1 MEQKEDIFAMLDQLD
16 RPAFFVKDGR
26 ILRVN
31 AAAEAYL
38 LDRDTPIEQML
49 VTGQQEYPA
58 FQGGCLHLRL
68 RTAGG
73 THGAAVTRVG
83 NMDMFVLDTA
93 EDGAEL
99 QAMALAARELRQ
111 PLASVMTVADRL
123 FPVSGTDPDPVL
135 QDQIARINRGLFQ
148 MLRIVG
154 NMSDAYR
161 YSIDASTSMQ
171 TQDATALIEEL
182 FTASAA
188 LVEHAGVR
196 LEYSG
201 PRECVY
207 CLLDWEKL
215 ERAISNII
223 SNAVKFSPKGSCVTA
238 KLTRRGNMLYLTVCD
253 GGNGNPENLRGPSLH
268 SRYRRNPGIED
279 GRYGIGLGMV
289 LIRAAAAIHGGTI
302 LIEDGDRVRM
312 TMSIAIRQ
320 NSEGIVRTNR
330 LLVDYAGEWDHR
342 LIELS
347 EVLPAELYRNGN
359 ND

>member
-1 MEQKEDIFAMLDQLD
+1 MEQKEVFFAMLDQLD

-31 AAAEAYL
+31 AAAEAL
-38 LDRDTPIEQML
+38 LVDPDTPIKPL
-49 VTGQQEYPA
+49 LATGLQEYPA

-68 RTAGG
+68 RIAGG
-73 THGAAVTRVG
+73 THGATVTRVG
-83 NMDMFVLDTA
+83 DRDMFALDAA

-99 QAMALAARELRQ
+99 QAMALAAQELRQ

-123 FPVSGTDPDPVL
+123 FPVAGTDPDPAL

-148 MLRIVG
+148 MLRIIG

-171 TQDATALIEEL
+171 TQDAAALIEEL
-182 FTASAA
+182 FAASAA
-188 LVEHAGVR
+188 LVEHAGVQ

-201 PRECVY
+201 PRESIY
-207 CLLDWEKL
+207 WEKL

-223 SNAVKFSPKGSCVTA
+223 SNAVKFSPKGSRVTA
-238 KLTRRGNMLYLTVCD
+238 KLTRRGNMLYLTVQD
-253 GGNGNPENLRGPSLH
+253 GGEGVAENLRGRVYDRFQRS
-268 SRYRRNPGIED
+268 PGIED

-289 LIRAAAAIHGGTI
+289 LIRAAAAIHGGTV
-302 LIEDGDRVRM
+302 LMEQSDGNRI
-312 TMSIAIRQ
+312 TLTIAIRQ
-320 NSEGIVRTNR
+320 SKETFVRTNR
-330 LLVDYAGEWDHR
+330 MLVDYAGEWDHK

-347 EVLPAELYRNGN
+347 DVLPAEVYRR
-359 ND
+359 D

>member
-1 MEQKEDIFAMLDQLD
+1 MEQKEDIFAMLDQLN
-16 RPAFFVKDGR
+16 RPAFFAKDGR

-238 KLTRRGNMLYLTVCD
+238 KLTRRGNMLYLTVQD
-253 GGNGNPENLRGPSLH
+253 GGEGVAENLRG
-268 SRYRRNPGIED
+268 RVYDRFQRAPGIED

-289 LIRAAAAIHGGTI
+289 LIRAAAAIHGGTV
-302 LIEDGDRVRM
+302 LMDQSDGNRITL
-312 TMSIAIRQ
+312 TMAIRQ
-320 NSEGIVRTNR
+320 SKETFVRTNR
-330 LLVDYAGEWDHR
+330 MLVDYAGEWDHR

-347 EVLPAELYRNGN
+347 DVLPAEAYRK
-359 ND
+359 D